1 MPVADLPGASLAY
14 AVDGP
19 PGAPA
24 VVLSNSLGTDFALW
38 DAQLPALLAAGLR
51 VVRYDH
57 RGHGGSSCPP
67 GPYRLDDLG
76 GDVLALLDALGLD
89 RVAVAGVSLGGM
101 IAQWLASRAP
111 DRIGALALCCTS
123 AYMPPASAWADRIA
137 AVRRDGM
144 GPIAASAPERWFTP
158 GYVAAQPASVERIVA
173 MIRATDPRGYV
184 GCCAAIAAMDLRPD
198 LSSIVA
204 PTLVVAGADDPSTPP
219 DHGRFIA
226 DAIDGARLVVVPS
239 ASHLAVVER
248 AAALTALL
256 VEHLAGGPGPAAGRT
271 D

>member
-1 MPVADLPGASLAY
+1 MPVADLPGAQIHY

-24 VVLSNSLGTDFALW
+24 VVLSNSLGTDLTLW
-38 DAQLPALLAAGLR
+38 DAQVPALVAAGLR

-57 RGHGGSSCPP
+57 RGHGGSSSPP
-67 GPYRLDDLG
+67 GPYRLADLG

-89 RVAVAGVSLGGM
+89 RVAFAGVSLGGM
-101 IAQWLASRAP
+101 VAQWLASRARN
-111 DRIGALALCCTS
+111 RIGALALCCTS
-123 AYMPPASAWADRIA
+123 AHMPPASAWEDRIA
-137 AVRRDGM
+137 AVGRDGM

-158 GYVAAQPASVERIVA
+158 GYVAAQPASVERVVA
-173 MIRATDPRGYV
+173 MIRATDPGGYM
-184 GCCAAIAAMDLRPD
+184 GCCAAIAAMDLRAD
-198 LSSIVA
+198 LGAIAA
-204 PTLVVAGADDPSTPP
+204 PTLVVAGAEDPSTPP

-248 AAALTALL
+248 AATLTALL
-256 VEHLAGGPGPAAGRT
+256 VEHLAGGSAPAAGRI